1 MIWEVRPE
9 PPDPNERGVLLSL
22 AEDAVAGGDES
33 AWWRSG
39 LDDLGG
45 GPAPEQAWGR
55 AGVIE
60 T

>member
-9 PPDPNERGVLLSL
+9 PPDPKERAVLLRL
-22 AEDAVAGGDES
+22 AEDALGRGDES

-45 GPAPEQAWGR
+45 GPAPEQAWGG
-55 AGVIE
+55 AGVVE